1 MNDVE
6 IAFGLDAIAR
16 LQPLWS
22 GAASRAGGV
31 GAFEQFELV
40 RAAAELAER
49 RSATPMVAVVR
60 REGRAAALLPLR
72 HERLLGARTAVPLL
86 HPLSQYTD
94 VVGAPLR
101 PDELARLADL
111 LSRHGTDVLFLYKV
125 RNGSGLHE
133 ALGQHAQ
140 SQGAKQTAYYI
151 DLARYG
157 SFAGY
162 ETSFSSRTR
171 RNRRQRLQRLEAE
184 AGPLTFEVL
193 RGEDAIAAFDIAV
206 GWKQRWLSERGF
218 SSPVFDSAGWETL
231 LRDVVCAGEA
241 IVTALS
247 ARSGPIAVEVGFRN
261 RTTYVAYMGAFDETL
276 SSFSPGQEQMLRT
289 IAWCFAQGFS
299 RYDLLAPADDYKRQW
314 TRAGTGVA
322 IDDYAVALT
331 HVGRGVAELRRHVRP
346 LARDFYHKLPPEIR
360 VAGGRYG
367 GPAAAVMAA
376 AAAASAVIV
385 AME

>member
-6 IAFGLDAIAR
+6 IAFGFDAIAR
-16 LQPLWS
+16 LHALWS
-22 GAASRAGGV
+22 VAVSQTGGG

-40 RAAAELAER
+40 RAAAQLAER
-49 RSATPMVAVVR
+49 RGGTPMVAVFR

-72 HERLLGARTAVPLL
+72 HERLLGARAAVPLV
-86 HPLSQYTD
+86 HPLAQYTD
-94 VVGAPLR
+94 VAGAPLR
-101 PDELARLADL
+101 PDELTRLADL
-111 LSRHGTDVLFLYKV
+111 LRRHGTDVLLLYKV
-125 RNGSGLHE
+125 RHDGGLHE
-133 ALGQHAQ
+133 ALGKHAQ
-140 SQGAKQTAYYI
+140 SQGAGQTAYYI

-157 SFAGY
+157 SFASY

-171 RNRRQRLQRLEAE
+171 RNRRQRLQRLETA

-193 RGEDAIAAFDIAV
+193 RGEDASAAFDTAV

-218 SSPVFDSAGWETL
+218 SSPVFDSTGWESL
-231 LRDVVCAGEA
+231 LRDIVRAGDA
-241 IVTALS
+241 IVTALC
-247 ARSGPIAVEVGFRN
+247 ARSGPIAVEVGFQD
-261 RTTYVAYMGAFDETL
+261 RTTYIAYMGAFDEAL
-276 SSFSPGQEQMLRT
+276 SRFSPGQEQMLRT

-314 TRAGTGVA
+314 ARVGTGVA

-346 LARDFYHKLPPEIR
+346 LARDLYHKLPPEVR

-367 GPAAAVMAA
+367 RPAAAFMAA
-376 AAAASAVIV
+376 AAAASAMIV